1 MVHKEWK
8 EQIIWNQSC
17 LSHLLAVWPWEHY
30 LTSLNCSGLIHQKKC
45 CTRSH
50 WGSTDKKCQRWFL
63 VHSQHSVL
71 SCSSITVCVC
81 VCVCVTVESQS
92 GVSPGLTA
100 AFSCTVAPAWLGSPA
115 KRLPWPYFTIVPA
128 FSPFSTRPMASVW
141 LWCDKGNHGHIT
153 GDLWLHCCYD
163 SLLEPLQEWQLWSFH
178 KLLSSLSPSPQIIRF
193 GNVVLSP
200 SCYYSIRLL
209 LPSGL
214 FHNPESH

>member
-1 MVHKEWK
+1 M
-8 EQIIWNQSC
+8 IWSQSC

-30 LTSLNCSGLIHQKKC
+30 LTSLNCSCLIYQKKF

-50 WGSTDKKCQRWFL
+50 WGSMGKKCQRWFS
-63 VHSQHSVL
+63 VHSRHSGYCL
-71 SCSSITVCVC
+71 AFPLPCVWWGGAGA
-81 VCVCVTVESQS
+81 VESQS
-92 GVSPGLTA
+92 GVSPDLTA

-115 KRLPWPYFTIVPA
+115 ECLPRPYSTTVPA

-141 LWCDKGNHGHIT
+141 LWHGKGDHRHVT

-178 KLLSSLSPSPQIIRF
+178 KLLFSLSPSPQIIRF
-193 GNVVLSP
+193 GNVVLS
-200 SCYYSIRLL
+200 SSSYYSIRLL

-214 FHNPESH
+214 FHKPDSH